1 MDETKQPAVKEMT
14 PDELAEFQA
23 HLNGVSNVIRVEG
36 GSLPQNVAHAERAL
50 AAATRS
56 DPERGIYQRGGVL
69 VRIARL
75 PRATVTD
82 GIRRA
87 AGTLQ
92 IMTAGSDFLRMKLTE
107 AVAWERLDKRG
118 KQFIPTDAP
127 LAVART
133 LADCAGG
140 WLSTPN
146 LTGVIECP
154 VLRPDGSILS
164 RPG

>member
-69 VRIARL
+69 VRRC
-75 PRATVTD
+75 
-82 GIRRA
+82 RA
-87 AGTLQ
+87 AGPENL
-92 IMTAGSDFLRMKLTE
+92 DDKDVLDP
-107 AVAWERLDKRG
+107 VALVVE
-118 KQFIPTDAP
+118 QHHEII
-127 LAVART
+127 
-133 LADCAGG
+133 
-140 WLSTPN
+140 
-146 LTGVIECP
+146 GVLGRNAEG
-154 VLRPDGSILS
+154 LRPRQLGNAECHATILLQLDYGLS
-164 RPG
+164 YAVRATTLDIG